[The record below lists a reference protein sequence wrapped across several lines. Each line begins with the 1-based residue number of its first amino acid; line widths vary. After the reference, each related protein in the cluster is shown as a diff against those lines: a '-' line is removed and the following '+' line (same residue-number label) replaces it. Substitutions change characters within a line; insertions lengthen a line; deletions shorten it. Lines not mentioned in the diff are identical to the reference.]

1 MNDIIT
7 KTTELTKKLPTISA
21 SPPAVSASSLSAS
34 STTNTGVNDSGF
46 DWWTAVKY
54 GAIILILALLGLN
67 LFTYL
72 GKATDATAEQIGP
85 LASSVGKDVSSTVK
99 QTINVG
105 AEGTKHMTDVAAG
118 SVTSGISILEQG
130 LGGREIPDKE
140 AALTNALA
148 KHNEPEA
155 DEAGSTTQGTR
166 GKSGYCYIGED
177 RNVRSCIKV
186 NQADT
191 CMSGDIFPT
200 KDLCVHPNLRQ

>member
-21 SPPAVSASSLSAS
+21 SPSPVSSSPSPSLSAA
-34 STTNTGVNDSGF
+34 STTTTGVSESGF
-46 DWWTAVKY
+46 NWWSALKY
-54 GAIILILALLGLN
+54 SAIILILAVLGLN

-72 GKATDATAEQIGP
+72 GKATDVTAQQIGP
-85 LASSVGKDVSSTVK
+85 LASSLGSGISSTAK

-105 AEGTKHMTDVAAG
+105 AEGTKSLTDVAAG
-118 SVTSGISILEQG
+118 SLTSGISILEKG
-130 LGGREIPDKE
+130 VGGKDINEKDI
-140 AALTNALA
+140 TLA
-148 KHNEPEA
+148 QQNEPQA

-166 GKSGYCYIGED
+166 GKSGYCYIGKD
-177 RNVRSCIKV
+177 RNIRSCIKV

-200 KDLCVHPNLRQ
+200 KDLCVNPNLRQG

>member
-21 SPPAVSASSLSAS
+21 SPSTAP
-34 STTNTGVNDSGF
+34 STTNTGVSGSGI
-46 DWWTAVKY
+46 DWWTALKY

-72 GKATDATAEQIGP
+72 GKATDVTAEQIGP
-85 LASSVGKDVSSTVK
+85 LASSIGSGVSSTAK
-99 QTINVG
+99 QTVNVG
-105 AEGTKHMTDVAAG
+105 AEGTKNLTDVAAG
-118 SVTSGISILEQG
+118 SITSGISILEHG
-130 LGGREIPDKE
+130 IGGQNINEKNV
-140 AALTNALA
+140 ALT
-148 KHNEPEA
+148 KHNEPEP

-166 GKSGYCYIGED
+166 GKSGYCYIGKD
-177 RNVRSCIKV
+177 RNIRSCIKV

-200 KDLCVHPNLRQ
+200 KDLCVNPNLRQG